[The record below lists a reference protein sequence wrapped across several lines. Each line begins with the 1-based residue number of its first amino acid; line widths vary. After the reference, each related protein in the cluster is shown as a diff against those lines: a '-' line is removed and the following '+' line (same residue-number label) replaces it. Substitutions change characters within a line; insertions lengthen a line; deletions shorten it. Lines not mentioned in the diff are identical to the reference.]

1 MSFPSNRWLLLVLDG
16 KFSQEYPLNVRVP
29 RGSIL
34 RPTLFLLYINKLPD
48 NVICNIVIY
57 TDDTTLYSKCDQ
69 ASYLWQQQKLA
80 SKFKSDLGD
89 TLDWGK
95 KWLFNFNTEKI
106 QLVLLGW
113 SHNTVAIDVKMDRSI
128 LEEFDF
134 LF

>member
-1 MSFPSNRWLLLVLDG
+1 MVLDG
-16 KFSQEYPLNVRVP
+16 KFSQEYPLNARVP

-34 RPTLFLLYINKLPD
+34 RPTLFLLYINTLPD
-48 NVICNIVIY
+48 NVIFNIAIY
-57 TDDTTLYSKCDQ
+57 TDDTTLYSNCDQ

-95 KWLFNFNTEKI
+95 KWLINFNTEKT

-113 SHNTVAIDVKMDRSI
+113 SYNTVAIDVKMDRSI